1 MGLTLG
7 IELIAFGMDVGDEK
21 WSQKWMVIQRL
32 IVLNRIL
39 LNKYLM
45 SCRVSESKCR
55 ILGPLF
61 LVS

>member
-7 IELIAFGMDVGDEK
+7 IELIAFGMDVGDKK
-21 WSQKWMVIQRL
+21 WSQKWIVIQRL

-55 ILGPLF
+55 ILGPLL